1 MNDTAL
7 LAKIEDVRAVRDR
20 FTASAKRASSEG
32 RVDDVARA
40 LKLAQE
46 GSKELAQ
53 LHSER
58 IARGLEIPA
67 NA

>member
-7 LAKIEDVRAVRDR
+7 LAKIEEVTATRDR
-20 FTASAKRASSEG
+20 FTASAKGASSEG
-32 RVDDVARA
+32 RVDDLTRA

-46 GSKELAQ
+46 SSKELVQ

-58 IARGLEIPA
+58 IARGVEIPA

>member
-7 LAKIEDVRAVRDR
+7 LAKIEEVTATRDR
-20 FTASAKRASSEG
+20 FTANAKRASCEG
-32 RVDDVARA
+32 RVYDVVRA

-46 GSKELAQ
+46 SSKELAQ

-58 IARGLEIPA
+58 IARGVEIPA

>member
-1 MNDTAL
+1 MTNEAL

-20 FTASAKRASSEG
+20 FTASAKRTSSEG
-32 RVDDVARA
+32 RVDDLTRA

-46 GSKELAQ
+46 SSKELAQ

-58 IARGLEIPA
+58 IARGLEIPS

>member
-7 LAKIEDVRAVRDR
+7 LAKIEEVTHFRDR
-20 FTASAKRASSEG
+20 FTASAKRASREG

-46 GSKELAQ
+46 SSKELSQ